1 MKRPALR
8 KAAGLATVAL
18 LLTAC
23 SDGNT
28 IAEQAQSGDNKGY
41 IAGDGAVEFVATA
54 DRETVLEIDGTTL
67 EGEPWSSVDARGD
80 VLVVNVWGSWCGPCI
95 DEAPDLE
102 QVYSE
107 FTEAGEPV
115 DFIGVNARDS
125 VPSALAFQE
134 AKNISYPSLE
144 DDGGATLL
152 DLKGLANARP
162 STLVLDQEGQ
172 VAARVLGQI
181 DAPTLRGLVEDV
193 LAES

>member
-1 MKRPALR
+1 MKRQALR
-8 KAAGLATVAL
+8 KAAGLATAAL

-41 IAGDGAVEFVATA
+41 IAGDGAVEFVAAA
-54 DRETVLEIDGTTL
+54 DRETVLEIDGMTL

-102 QVYSE
+102 QVYTE

-125 VPSALAFQE
+125 VPSALAFKKPRIFPIPRWKTTAGQPCWTWK
-134 AKNISYPSLE
+134 ALPTLDPAPWSLTKRAGRGPRARS
-144 DDGGATLL
+144 DRCRHA
-152 DLKGLANARP
+152 ARP
-162 STLVLDQEGQ
+162 
-172 VAARVLGQI
+172 R
-181 DAPTLRGLVEDV
+181 
-193 LAES
+193 